1 MPVKLLN
8 AEGKYIFT
16 TDDLALPQ
24 GSNGLAAFAAMF
36 QRTLFKDHMYPPVD
50 AGIPTPLDTWYKR
63 GLFGRVDRKQN
74 TIIPKTKNL
83 KQITEAAQPVFAL
96 DFVADA
102 FARFVNH
109 MGEAYIAG
117 AVIKTGHKAILAPK
131 AVGGYADPTQ
141 QFYQMHQALAEA
153 FIVNFK
159 PPRDNPIENFRTF
172 LKYYIPFLK
181 NVSASVPVTKT
192 NFVLS
197 YMMNPFCTGLSVSI
211 YDGDPAEDKIKYTD
225 FILDTNFAFYTNVA
239 KKFGFLVDKN
249 KPWVLTADLFT
260 KALIDRLEFYANPLT
275 YEQVSPRNFFEV
287 YYDRTYLRDI
297 EDLQRILLSAYRY
310 LVMGAP
316 LCQKE
321 NICPNGTFQY
331 KSYPREVY
339 EEAGLRA
346 QLDPKLLIDL
356 YIDLRQ
362 AESAY
367 SLTPNQVGALKLR
380 SYQLYKL
387 RAPTAL
393 TAFQRTALNINHQY
407 RKYIYPASLSRLTGI
422 PRSAM

>member
-1 MPVKLLN
+1 
-8 AEGKYIFT
+8 
-16 TDDLALPQ
+16 
-24 GSNGLAAFAAMF
+24 
-36 QRTLFKDHMYPPVD
+36 MYPPVD

-211 YDGDPAEDKIKYTD
+211 YDGDPAEDKIK
-225 FILDTNFAFYTNVA
+225 
-239 KKFGFLVDKN
+239 
-249 KPWVLTADLFT
+249 
-260 KALIDRLEFYANPLT
+260 
-275 YEQVSPRNFFEV
+275 
-287 YYDRTYLRDI
+287 
-297 EDLQRILLSAYRY
+297 
-310 LVMGAP
+310 
-316 LCQKE
+316 
-321 NICPNGTFQY
+321 
-331 KSYPREVY
+331 
-339 EEAGLRA
+339 
-346 QLDPKLLIDL
+346 
-356 YIDLRQ
+356 
-362 AESAY
+362 
-367 SLTPNQVGALKLR
+367 
-380 SYQLYKL
+380 
-387 RAPTAL
+387 
-393 TAFQRTALNINHQY
+393 
-407 RKYIYPASLSRLTGI
+407 
-422 PRSAM
+422 